1 MELGRKD
8 ISQMGYGE
16 EGSGLV
22 LMKTIVSLGI
32 LQLVKRLALD
42 FGPGYDLRVVR
53 SRPMSCWRLSRESA

>member
-1 MELGRKD
+1 
-8 ISQMGYGE
+8 MGYGE

-53 SRPMSCWRLSRESA
+53 WRPMSCWRLSRESA